1 MVPLLYTA
9 LLFAVFLPAV
19 IADKVLSQSELLRG
33 LPAESHRILREACP
47 TWRFDPDEAIFQ
59 KGDPGEA
66 LYLVLSGKVRIFRES
81 LEGRRKILAYLHPGE
96 VFGEMSLVEERPRS
110 ASAVAETPTE
120 VLVLFRDTYL
130 NLLRRFPLLGH
141 NLARIIA
148 GRLREMNDEILF
160 LTFEEARSKVAFALL
175 KLYRHRH
182 GEPRDG
188 GWYIPIVHQEIANL
202 AGTSRETA
210 TRVVHEL
217 RDRGI
222 VASVPGGLLL
232 RDLDA
237 LEQVLYGLQ

>member
-1 MVPLLYTA
+1 M
-9 LLFAVFLPAV
+9 
-19 IADKVLSQSELLRG
+19 IADKVLSQSEFLRG
-33 LPAESHRILREACP
+33 LPAESHRIIREACP
-47 TWRFDPDEAIFQ
+47 TWRFGPREAIFQ
-59 KGDPGEA
+59 KGDSGEA
-66 LYLVLSGKVRIFRES
+66 LYLVIEGKVRIYRES
-81 LEGRRKILAYLHPGE
+81 LEGRRKVLAYVHPGE

-110 ASAVAETPTE
+110 ASAIAEAPTE
-120 VLVLFRDTYL
+120 VLVLFRDTYF

-148 GRLREMNDEILF
+148 GRLREMIDEILF
-160 LTFEEARSKVAFALL
+160 LTFEEAKSKVAFALL

-188 GWYIPIVHQEIANL
+188 GWFIPIVHQEIANL

-222 VASVPGGLLL
+222 IASTSGGLVLK
-232 RDLDA
+232 DFDA

>member
-1 MVPLLYTA
+1 MNA
-9 LLFAVFLPAV
+9 EE
-19 IADKVLSQSELLRG
+19 VLSRSELLRD
-33 LPAESHRILREACP
+33 LPREASRIFLEACP
-47 TWRFDPDEAIFQ
+47 VWRYQPQEAIFQ

-81 LEGRRKILAYLHPGE
+81 IEGRKKVLAYLHSGD

-110 ASAVAETPTE
+110 ATAVTEAPTE

-141 NLARIIA
+141 NVARIIA
-148 GRLREMNDEILF
+148 ARLREMNDEVLF
-160 LTFEEARSKVAFALL
+160 LTFEEAKSKVAFALL

-182 GEPRDG
+182 GEARSE
-188 GWYIPIVHQEIANL
+188 GWFIPIVHQELANL
-202 AGTSRETA
+202 AGTSRETV
-210 TRVVHEL
+210 TRVVHDL

-222 VASVPGGLLL
+222 VAPLPGGLVLK
-232 RDLDA
+232 DLEA

>member
-1 MVPLLYTA
+1 ML
-9 LLFAVFLPAV
+9 
-19 IADKVLSQSELLRG
+19 ADKVLSQSELLRG
-33 LPAESHRILREACP
+33 LPLESHRILRDACP
-47 TWRFDPDEAIFQ
+47 TWRFDPGETIFQ

-66 LYLVLSGKVRIFRES
+66 LYLVLTGKVRIFRES
-81 LEGRRKILAYLHPGE
+81 LEGRRKVLAYIHPSE
-96 VFGEMSLVEERPRS
+96 IFGEMSLVEDRPRS
-110 ASAVAETPTE
+110 ASAIAETSTE
-120 VLVLFRDTYL
+120 VLVLFRDTYM

-148 GRLREMNDEILF
+148 SRLREMNDEILF
-160 LTFEEARSKVAFALL
+160 LTFEEAKSKVAFALL

-188 GWYIPIVHQEIANL
+188 GWFIPIVHQEIANL

-222 VASVPGGLLL
+222 IAVTFGGLVL